1 MAKRNGISI
10 LCGATNS
17 CLTNLTVSLVMTVF
31 GSTAYEKL
39 SFSGLL
45 ALSFVLTAFSSVPS
59 AVCLLKR
66 NVEKNRL
73 IYLIS
78 LLTSLNL
85 FVLMHGTIGRV
96 FSFLFEARETGS
108 GDWIAFMPILF
119 LIIIEKALVEIILIA
134 LSLTIEKANIK
145 DECKE
150 KKQ

>member
-10 LCGATNS
+10 LCGVTNS

-31 GSTAYEKL
+31 GSTAYEK
-39 SFSGLL
+39 
-45 ALSFVLTAFSSVPS
+45 
-59 AVCLLKR
+59 
-66 NVEKNRL
+66 
-73 IYLIS
+73 
-78 LLTSLNL
+78 
-85 FVLMHGTIGRV
+85 